1 MIAFLAAVIVSQA
14 PQTMSAEEIWRRLE
28 APISIRTDPTRL
40 ANALDQI
47 AGMVGVRIR
56 CDAALEPA
64 VVVVGVRNKPAK
76 EIVKHLLDGIGAG
89 SFVQGGTLHVG
100 MKVASQEQTQKQ
112 RELELKALQ
121 SAIDGRAKTLK
132 IDEPIDPQI
141 APRAAAQA
149 TMSFQSANGEY
160 RAPYQ
165 SMYNAASQAP
175 SVRANAGLMRVV
187 GAEAL
192 RLENDKSKTITLKSL
207 DDKGYQE
214 ALGVFRKLE
223 TEQGPWADAFS
234 QVHKLAAKS
243 ENYYIAEDLLSRS
256 VSIKGSEPDNFRM
269 IVSSQPWGRAVT
281 IQILSGGEVLF
292 ESVESLP
299 RQRFY
304 TDPGGEYFNN
314 QKASSSKVDLAEKVV
329 RVEAYRKQSQD
340 NKPKELDWNLMRL
353 LVDPWRNEPISFTRA
368 QPMADVAQKLDLNL
382 VTYLGDGLITQLAY
396 QFYNDNPTTISG
408 DQVLSLAGYGTISG
422 LRKKGDWLIGYCSN
436 PEQYL
441 STQLD
446 RPALG
451 RFLNLALRPGALRFE
466 QFLAARKEMG
476 SQPLNTARQLARL
489 VRPGF
494 DSLNPVNIETLD
506 LFAMLRPGQLSQART
521 VGIPIATLPPE
532 LESKLRQFI
541 GYQRRRSQVPD
552 DSIDAPPTFDDIR
565 KSRLFLDQSSKNGI
579 LYLDGQQGLSR
590 LMFTNYS
597 YFNFQ
602 DFENFRGYSSAQ
614 QVAQNFNNRLSWP
627 ARMDTLMFR
636 IEVKRKR
643 TQAFGTSQYIVD
655 VTQNPLS
662 AMQAG
667 QLVERYFTGN

>member
-14 PQTMSAEEIWRRLE
+14 PQTMSAEEIWQRLE
-28 APISIRTDPTRL
+28 APISIRTEPTRL
-40 ANALDQI
+40 ANALDQL
-47 AGMVGVRIR
+47 AGMVGIRIR

-64 VVVVGVRNKPAK
+64 VVVIGVRNKPAK
-76 EIVKHLLDGIGAG
+76 EVLKHLMDGIGAG
-89 SFVQGGTLHVG
+89 SFVQSGTLHIG
-100 MKVASQEQTQKQ
+100 MRIASQEQTEKQ
-112 RELELKALQ
+112 RELEIKAIQ

-149 TMSFQSANGEY
+149 TMSFQSANGDY

-175 SVRANAGLMRVV
+175 CVRANAGLMRAV
-187 GAEAL
+187 GGEAL
-192 RLENDKSKTITLKSL
+192 RLENDKTKTITLKSL

-214 ALGVFRKLE
+214 ALKVFQKLE
-223 TEQGPWADAFS
+223 NEQGPWSDAFS
-234 QVHKLAAKS
+234 QVLKLAAKS
-243 ENYYIAEDLLSRS
+243 ENYYIAEELLSRAIP
-256 VSIKGSEPDNFRM
+256 IKGNKPDDFRM

-281 IQILSGGEVLF
+281 TQILSGGEILF
-292 ESVESLP
+292 EAVESLP
-299 RQRFY
+299 RQRVY
-304 TDPGGEYFNN
+304 TDPGGEHFNH
-314 QKASSSKVDLAEKVV
+314 QKASSVRVDLAEKVV
-329 RVEAYRKQSQD
+329 RVEAYRKQSPD
-340 NKPKELDWNLMRL
+340 NKPKEFDWNLIRL
-353 LVDPWRNEPISFTRA
+353 LVDPWRNEPLSFTRA
-368 QPMADVAQKLDLNL
+368 QPMADVALKLDLNL
-382 VTYLGDGLITQLAY
+382 VTYLGDGLINQLAY
-396 QFYNDNPTTISG
+396 HYYNDTPTSVPG
-408 DQVLSLAGYGTISG
+408 DQVLSLSGYGAISG

-441 STQLD
+441 STQID
-446 RPALG
+446 RPTLG
-451 RFLNLALRPGALRFE
+451 RFLNLAMRPGALTFD
-466 QFLAARKEMG
+466 QFLAARKGMG
-476 SQPLNTARQLARL
+476 AQQINMARQLARL

-494 DSLNPVNIETLD
+494 DSLNPVNIEALD
-506 LFAMLRPGQLSQART
+506 MFAMLRPGQLSQARST
-521 VGIPIATLPPE
+521 GIPIASLPPE
-532 LESKLRQFI
+532 LENKLRQFI

-565 KSRLFLDQSSKNGI
+565 KSRLFLDQTSKNGI
-579 LYLDGQQGLSR
+579 LYLDGQQGLTR
-590 LMFTNYS
+590 MMFTNYS

-602 DFENFRGYSSAQ
+602 DFDNFRGYSSAQ

-662 AMQAG
+662 PIQAG
-667 QLVERYFTGN
+667 QLVERYFAGN

>member
-14 PQTMSAEEIWRRLE
+14 PQTMSAEEIWQRLE
-28 APISIRTDPTRL
+28 APISIKTEPTRL
-40 ANALDQI
+40 ANALDQVG
-47 AGMVGVRIR
+47 GMVGIRIR

-64 VVVVGVRNKPAK
+64 VVVVGVKNKPAK
-76 EIVKHLLDGIGAG
+76 EVLKHLMDGIGAG
-89 SFVQGGTLHVG
+89 SFVQSGTLHVG
-100 MKVASQEQTQKQ
+100 MRIASPEQTEKQ
-112 RELELKALQ
+112 RELEIKALQ

-149 TMSFQSANGEY
+149 TMSFQSANGDY

-175 SVRANAGLMRVV
+175 CVRANAGLMRAV
-187 GAEAL
+187 GGEAL
-192 RLENDKSKTITLKSL
+192 RLENDKTKTISLKSL
-207 DDKGYQE
+207 DEKGYQE
-214 ALGVFRKLE
+214 ALNVFRKLE
-223 TEQGPWADAFS
+223 TEQGPWSDAFS
-234 QVHKLAAKS
+234 QVLKLASKS
-243 ENYYIAEDLLSRS
+243 ENYYIAEELLSRS
-256 VSIKGSEPDNFRM
+256 ISIKGNKPDDFRM

-281 IQILSGGEVLF
+281 TQILSGGEVLF
-292 ESVESLP
+292 EAVESMP
-299 RQRFY
+299 RQRIY
-304 TDPGGEYFNN
+304 TDPGGEYFNH
-314 QKASSSKVDLAEKVV
+314 QKASSVRVDLAEKVI
-329 RVEAYRKQSQD
+329 RVEAYRKQAPD
-340 NKPKELDWNLMRL
+340 NKPKEFDWSLIRL
-353 LVDPWRNEPISFTRA
+353 IADPWRNEPISFTRA

-396 QFYNDNPTTISG
+396 QYYNDTPTTVSG

-441 STQLD
+441 SSQVD

-451 RFLNLALRPGALRFE
+451 RFLNLAMRPGALTFD
-466 QFLAARKEMG
+466 QFLAARKAMG
-476 SQPLNTARQLARL
+476 AQQINMARHLARL

-506 LFAMLRPGQLSQART
+506 LFAMLRPGQLSQARST
-521 VGIPIATLPPE
+521 GIPIATLPPE

-541 GYQRRRSQVPD
+541 GYQRRRAQVPD

-565 KSRLFLDQSSKNGI
+565 KSRLFLDQTSKNGI
-579 LYLDGQQGLSR
+579 LFLDGQQGLTR

-602 DFENFRGYSSAQ
+602 DFDNFRGYSSAQ

-662 AMQAG
+662 PIQAG
-667 QLVERYFTGN
+667 QLVERYFAGN